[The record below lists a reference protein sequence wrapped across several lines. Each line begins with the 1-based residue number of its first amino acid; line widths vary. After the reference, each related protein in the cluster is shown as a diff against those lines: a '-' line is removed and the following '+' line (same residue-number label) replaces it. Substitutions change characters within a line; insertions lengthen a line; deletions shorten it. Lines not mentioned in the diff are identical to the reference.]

1 MKRIRLLAILIA
13 LAATLTTG
21 YNDGQAGEKEGKK
34 NKKAFTDSFMLE
46 ECDGFSSTGSNPFF
60 ILEPNYQ
67 LVLEGQSDG
76 DTVNLTITVLEE
88 TRTFNN
94 LDIGG
99 GVVTNVVTRVVE
111 EVEKANGVLVEI
123 SRNYFAICNRTN
135 SVVYF
140 GEDVE
145 IYDETGTTVV
155 SNEGAWLAGENDA
168 RPGIIMLGTVV
179 LGARYFQEIAPEV
192 ALDRAEITSINET
205 VETLAGTFENCL
217 ETFETTPLEKKSKEF
232 KLYCP
237 GIGLVQDADLTLISF
252 GTLP

>member
-1 MKRIRLLAILIA
+1 MKRIPLLAILIA
-13 LAATLTTG
+13 LAATLATG
-21 YNDGQAGEKEGKK
+21 YDDGQAGEKAGKK
-34 NKKAFTDSFMLE
+34 NKNQFTDSFMLE

-60 ILEPNYQ
+60 ILEPKYQ
-67 LVLEGQSDG
+67 LVLEGEEDG
-76 DTVNLTITVLEE
+76 NTVNVTITVLEE
-88 TRTFNN
+88 TKTFNN

-111 EVEKANGVLVEI
+111 EVEKVNGVLLEI
-123 SRNYFAICNRTN
+123 SRNYFALCNRTN

-140 GEDVE
+140 GEDVD

-155 SNEGAWLAGENDA
+155 SNEGAWLAGENEA
-168 RPGIIMLGTVV
+168 RPGLIMLGTVA

-192 ALDRAEITSINET
+192 ALDRAEITSLDET

-217 ETFETTPLEKKSKEF
+217 ETFETTPLDKKSKGF